1 MSNVSP
7 FSEVR
12 FVVKSIESRGF
23 IWKESVLC
31 HKETQ
36 LTRCT
41 WCSCSDTIY
50 SPERLLGLLMP
61 FKLDLVMVQ
70 ISTVT
75 VYIPEWL
82 IMLVTDENAVLLS
95 QEINDDA
102 RRSSLTRSA
111 HKKESFVI
119 IIVIIMLTL
128 FAVLLFADI
137 ALRAV
142 GTHLL
147 ISKVGNKCFQLRL
160 FYIFYNI
167 LLPVRA
173 DWKNWTE
180 SWFVNQTE
188 NIQQLNVFRLRNY
201 RLFLTSEIHCHNI
214 TTGQFILYSMGNYIL
229 LIFAWLGLQVLYW
242 DWFHAK
248 SIPTFLR
255 SFCIQILF

>member
-41 WCSCSDTIY
+41 WCCCSDTIY

-82 IMLVTDENAVLLS
+82 IMLSLMKMQSCCLKRLMMMRVAPLWLAQHIKRNRSLL
-95 QEINDDA
+95 
-102 RRSSLTRSA
+102 
-111 HKKESFVI
+111 
-119 IIVIIMLTL
+119 
-128 FAVLLFADI
+128 LL
-137 ALRAV
+137 LCW
-142 GTHLL
+142 
-147 ISKVGNKCFQLRL
+147 S
-160 FYIFYNI
+160 Y
-167 LLPVRA
+167 
-173 DWKNWTE
+173 
-180 SWFVNQTE
+180 
-188 NIQQLNVFRLRNY
+188 
-201 RLFLTSEIHCHNI
+201 
-214 TTGQFILYSMGNYIL
+214 
-229 LIFAWLGLQVLYW
+229 LQ
-242 DWFHAK
+242 
-248 SIPTFLR
+248 
-255 SFCIQILF
+255 SFCLQISLCVQSGHICWLVK